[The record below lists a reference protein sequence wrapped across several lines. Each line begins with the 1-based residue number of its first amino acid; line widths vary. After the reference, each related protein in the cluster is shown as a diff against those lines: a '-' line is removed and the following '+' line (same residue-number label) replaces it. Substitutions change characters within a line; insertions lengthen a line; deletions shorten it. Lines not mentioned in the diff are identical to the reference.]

1 RVRLGRSASAVPGSL
16 ITSARVE
23 RKADAYVAFVHA
35 SPDRRS
41 KERHLSPAY
50 RCGCRVVLLS
60 PGIPVWLPCRAPVPG
75 QTGWVARACTPT
87 GWPDGAA
94 VPVSSS
100 TQESSVTSL
109 MLTPGCLVATDSRTP
124 RLPCP
129 QLCGRFTAPGMTS
142 SLTSTGARTSPTAED
157 SNASA
162 PSASPSRCA
171 SEG

>member
-1 RVRLGRSASAVPGSL
+1 GRSASAVPGSL

-41 KERHLSPAY
+41 QERHLSPAY

-75 QTGWVARACTPT
+75 QTGVAAKARTATRC
-87 GWPDGAA
+87 PDSAA

-100 TQESSVTSL
+100 TQEASVTSL
-109 MLTPGCLVATDSRTP
+109 LLTPGWSVATYGRPP

-129 QLCGRFTAPGMTS
+129 QPLCSRTTPGRPS
-142 SLTSTGARTSPTAED
+142 SLTSTGTRTSPTAED

-162 PSASPSRCA
+162 PSASPGRCA